1 MRHLNTPKVKVTLL
15 RGFAGKNENQRRVFV
30 SLGLKKIGSHNVLP
44 NNNCVLGQI
53 NKVIQFVKVEGVA
66 N

>member
-1 MRHLNTPKVKVTLL
+1 MKSIDSPKLKVTLM
-15 RGFAGKNENQRRVFV
+15 RSFAGKNYNQRRIFV
-30 SLGLKKIGSHNVLP
+30 SLGLKKLGGFKILP

-53 NKVIQFVKVEGVA
+53 NKVIQFVKVESA